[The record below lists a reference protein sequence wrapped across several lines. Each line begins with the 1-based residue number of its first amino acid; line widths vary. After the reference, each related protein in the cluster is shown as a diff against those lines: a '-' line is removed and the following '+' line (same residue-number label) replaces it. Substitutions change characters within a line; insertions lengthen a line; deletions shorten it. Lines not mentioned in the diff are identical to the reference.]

1 MNETH
6 FLLSA
11 VSNIRTKW
19 ETPFHMACKKG
30 QLDVV
35 EGIMTNQFK
44 AFNLNTRDVN
54 GMTHFDFFTNY
65 NRILMPPIFSP
76 ITIEY

>member
-11 VSNIRTKW
+11 VSNKRAKW
-19 ETPFHMACKKG
+19 KTPFHLACKKG
-30 QLDVV
+30 QFDVV

-44 AFNLNTRDVN
+44 GFLVFSINLNT
-54 GMTHFDFFTNY
+54 
-65 NRILMPPIFSP
+65 
-76 ITIEY
+76 

>member
-19 ETPFHMACKKG
+19 KTPFHMASKKG
-30 QLDVV
+30 QFDVV

-44 AFNLNTRDVN
+44 AF
-54 GMTHFDFFTNY
+54 
-65 NRILMPPIFSP
+65 
-76 ITIEY
+76 